1 MLGTWIHTLVS
12 ARSLN
17 VEVGEGIDIAQA
29 PSKEIKTD
37 GIINLSESAM
47 KQVAKLRQSKDGD
60 LVLRVGVRSG
70 GCR

>member
-1 MLGTWIHTLVS
+1 M
-12 ARSLN
+12 
-17 VEVGEGIDIAQA
+17 EVGEGIDIAQA